1 MSARRAAVAAVLLG
15 GVVAVF
21 AATGV
26 HAPWRAFAGGPSAG
40 ASRPSPSAF
49 GSTDVAVSDRT
60 AKILG
65 VAAGD
70 VIEVAPTAAGPWRR
84 VRVGQVYRPLLYP
97 TEVADRDADIRL
109 HLPDLQ
115 ALTGT
120 GDTADS
126 IVLRLRRPA
135 DAPRVAGDVTAMG
148 LGLRAYTS
156 ADLARRNSTSFEVVA
171 RFHRAIGA
179 IAVLAGSVFLVTIM
193 ALRGEEM
200 RREVGTMRLVGIG
213 GRTVA
218 AAVLLIAA
226 AVAAAGSVAG
236 VGFAYALSFVINA
249 YYRRVFDTD
258 LVFSRVTWGLI
269 ADAAALSVLLGI
281 AAGGLTAWRLLR
293 RPPLEQLGR

>member
-1 MSARRAAVAAVLLG
+1 MTLRNPAAAAVWLGAAVALLAAVWLYVA
-15 GVVAVF
+15 GVRSAVA
-21 AATGV
+21 
-26 HAPWRAFAGGPSAG
+26 APPI
-40 ASRPSPSAF
+40 
-49 GSTDVAVSDRT
+49 TDVAVSDWT
-60 AKILG
+60 AKALG

-70 VIEVAPTAAGPWRR
+70 VVDVAPTAAGPWRR
-84 VRVGQVYRPLLYP
+84 VRIAQVYRPLLYP

-115 ALTGT
+115 AITGT
-120 GDTADS
+120 GDAADS
-126 IVLRLRRPA
+126 IVVRLRRPA
-135 DAPRVAGDVTAMG
+135 DASRVAADITALG
-148 LGLRAYTS
+148 LGLHAYTS

-193 ALRGEEM
+193 TLRGEEM

-218 AAVLLIAA
+218 EAVLIIAA
-226 AVAAAGSVAG
+226 AVATAGSAAG
-236 VGFAYALSFVINA
+236 VGLAYILSFLINA
-249 YYRRVFDTD
+249 YYQRAFDTD

-269 ADAAALSVLLGI
+269 GDTAALSVLLGI

-293 RPPLEQLGR
+293 RHPLDQMGR

>member
-1 MSARRAAVAAVLLG
+1 L
-15 GVVAVF
+15 
-21 AATGV
+21 
-26 HAPWRAFAGGPSAG
+26 PSA
-40 ASRPSPSAF
+40 S

-60 AKILG
+60 AKTLG

-70 VIEVAPTAAGPWRR
+70 VIEIAPTAAGPWRR
-84 VRVGQVYRPLLYP
+84 VRVAQVYRPLLYP

-120 GDTADS
+120 GDAADS
-126 IVLRLRRPA
+126 IVLSLRRPA
-135 DAPRVAGDVTAMG
+135 DAPRVAGNVTAMG

-226 AVAAAGSVAG
+226 AVAAAGSAAG
-236 VGFAYALSFVINA
+236 VGFAYILSFVINA

-293 RPPLEQLGR
+293 RPPLDQLGR